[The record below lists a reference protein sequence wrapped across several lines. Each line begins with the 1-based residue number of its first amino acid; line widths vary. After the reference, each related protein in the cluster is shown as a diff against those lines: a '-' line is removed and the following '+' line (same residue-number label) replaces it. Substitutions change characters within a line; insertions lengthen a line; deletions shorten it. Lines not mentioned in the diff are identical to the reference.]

1 VACRQVKRF
10 ATRPRLRVE
19 TGDATG
25 ERSPRALGSR
35 MTGGSSGPA
44 SAGTPPTATP
54 PTDVPARS
62 RRSLRGLRPSWS
74 TSLPPL
80 SSDPRVA
87 RRPAGPPVPP
97 RSLVDAR
104 DSLRSSSLGRAGPSP
119 LRCSLPPGSR
129 GGRPV
134 PGPPGRPGAR
144 HGVVVGLTAEAS
156 LRVRTTTAGPD
167 PRRRGQPAVARA
179 RSADHP
185 TTTPGVGR
193 RRPEADPETTEAVST
208 RPHPAR
214 SPAGWEFGSAGG
226 SGGLRCGRARPAVDS
241 GHGRAASAHRFE
253 LRLDTP
259 AGREREPAHH
269 LRRHA
274 PDGGDAERRH
284 HREHCL

>member
-1 VACRQVKRF
+1 
-10 ATRPRLRVE
+10 
-19 TGDATG
+19 
-25 ERSPRALGSR
+25 

-80 SSDPRVA
+80 PSDPRVA

-208 RPHPAR
+208 RPPR
-214 SPAGWEFGSAGG
+214 PVLLRGG
-226 SGGLRCGRARPAVDS
+226 SSGARGVPGACGADEHALRSTRVTGEPPPPTASNSASTRRPDVNANPHTTYGVTPQM
-241 GHGRAASAHRFE
+241 AAMPSVVTTANTACNGPPTR
-253 LRLDTP
+253 T
-259 AGREREPAHH
+259 
-269 LRRHA
+269 
-274 PDGGDAERRH
+274 
-284 HREHCL
+284 

>member
-1 VACRQVKRF
+1 
-10 ATRPRLRVE
+10 
-19 TGDATG
+19 
-25 ERSPRALGSR
+25 

-80 SSDPRVA
+80 PSDPRVA